1 MATRSNIGKKLPDGS
16 IRYIYCHFDG
26 YESGVGATLKKH
38 YLDEKK
44 VDALL
49 DLGSLSVLGAE
60 IGEKQ
65 DFNNRNKKEDWCL
78 AYGRDRG
85 DKDVEAVITTNMQD
99 FMFQGIGYLY
109 ENGLWTSF
117 KD

>member
-1 MATRSNIGKKLPDGS
+1 MATRCQIGKRLPDGR

-26 YESGVGATLKKH
+26 YESGVGVTLKEH
-38 YLDEKK
+38 YLVESK

-49 DLGSLSVLGAE
+49 DLGDISALGKN

-85 DKDVEAVITTNMQD
+85 ETGVDAVITDKWSEFMQ
-99 FMFQGIGYLY
+99 QGIAYLY
-109 ENGLWTSF
+109 ENNQWTSYN
-117 KD
+117 

>member
-26 YESGVGATLKKH
+26 YESGVGATLKEH

-49 DLGSLSVLGAE
+49 DLGSLSSLGSE
-60 IGEKQ
+60 IGEKH
-65 DFNNRNKKEDWCL
+65 DFNKEVNPNWCR
-78 AYGRDRG
+78 AYGRERG
-85 DKDVEAVITTNMQD
+85 DKDVEARITTNMD
-99 FMFQGIGYLY
+99 IFLFHGIGYLY
-109 ENGLWTSF
+109 ENGVWNSF
-117 KD
+117 KS